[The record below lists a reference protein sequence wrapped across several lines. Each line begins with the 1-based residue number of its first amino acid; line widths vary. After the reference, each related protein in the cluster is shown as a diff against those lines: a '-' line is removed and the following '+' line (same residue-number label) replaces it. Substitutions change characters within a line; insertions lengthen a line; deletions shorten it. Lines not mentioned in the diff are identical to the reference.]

1 MKYSIIALAG
11 ITLLQHSANTS
22 AEFTSLDGD
31 YSDVTTVVI
40 SPTCPSGG
48 ATLPATIFTILPTS
62 DGTAYVS
69 SDPANLIT
77 VTNNNGVMTF
87 DWTGFGGGVKS
98 GGVQIGLPADQL
110 KSVSVGGDTDSQIL
124 DGFTQLNGLDVLDDS
139 ELTATIS
146 SSETDSIKINVS
158 GDSTLTL
165 STNVKV
171 VDRNANVGGISGDST
186 VYLETPSYEDFYVGG
201 DSTLSVKGNLV
212 NGDVSGDSEVT
223 VTGTVT
229 GVTLSGDSELSAP
242 SCENVSADISS
253 SCTEGSQDVTVD
265 VTEMA
270 MTISGTYICGVS
282 SGNGEDLFFSSGHKG
297 AAVAGGTIVGALA
310 AFLLL

>member
-1 MKYSIIALAG
+1 MKYSS
-11 ITLLQHSANTS
+11 ITLAAISLLQQSVS
-22 AEFTSLDGD
+22 SEFVPLTGD

-40 SPTCPSGG
+40 SPTCPTGG

-62 DGTAYVS
+62 DGTSYVS
-69 SDPANLIT
+69 SDPANLIS
-77 VTNNNGVMTF
+77 VTNDNGVMTF
-87 DWTGFGGGVKS
+87 DWTGEGQGVKS

-110 KSVSVGGDTDSQIL
+110 KSVSVGGDTDGQIL
-124 DGFTQLNGLDVLDDS
+124 DGFTQLNGLDVLGDAK
-139 ELTATIS
+139 LTASIS
-146 SSETDSIKINVS
+146 SSETESIKINVS

-171 VDRNANVGGISGDST
+171 VDRNTNVGGITGDST

-242 SCENVSADISS
+242 SCENVNADISS
-253 SCTEGSQDVTVD
+253 SCTEGSQDVSVD

-270 MTISGTYICGVS
+270 MTLSGSYICGVS
-282 SGNGEDLFFSSGHKG
+282 SSNGEDLFFSSSGHKA
-297 AAVAGGTIVGALA
+297 AAVAGGTIVVALA
-310 AFLLL
+310 TFLLL